1 MTIWQW
7 ISKVK
12 AIRNKA
18 RMSPLTIAFQ
28 YHSGSPSECSKMRK
42 GNESYADC
50 KGINKTVFVH
60 RWHDYLG

>member
-1 MTIWQW
+1 
-7 ISKVK
+7 
-12 AIRNKA
+12 
-18 RMSPLTIAFQ
+18 MSPLTIAFQ

-42 GNESYADC
+42 GNENYADC